1 MTDIQLPPHISLWF
15 LSFLSDRSQYVSIN
29 SSCSSIKTINAG
41 TPQGTLSG
49 PLDFNL
55 LINDLRFLIE
65 YLKYV
70 DDTTCVSESG
80 DPLDDSFQ
88 HAADFLVSWCS
99 SNGMTINV
107 PKTKEMLIHFGK
119 IYPVQTIPNACI
131 NETAVERVRTF
142 KLLGV
147 VFNDQLTW
155 TDHVSY
161 IISKASKRIFCI
173 VQLVKSGLSAH
184 DVVKIY
190 CLIIRS
196 VLEYCCPVWHP
207 GLTSQQSEDIEVI
220 QKRCLKII
228 FPNTLYRD
236 SLVASNL
243 EKLSDRREKL
253 TFELFNQIRNPDHL
267 LHSLLTPRNN
277 IKNLKTNYEFLLPK
291 TKTLRA
297 RRDFINYC
305 LFKHY

>member
-1 MTDIQLPPHISLWF
+1 M
-15 LSFLSDRSQYVSIN
+15 N
-29 SSCSSIKTINAG
+29 
-41 TPQGTLSG
+41 
-49 PLDFNL
+49 
-55 LINDLRFLIE
+55 
-65 YLKYV
+65 
-70 DDTTCVSESG
+70 
-80 DPLDDSFQ
+80 
-88 HAADFLVSWCS
+88 
-99 SNGMTINV
+99 INV

-119 IYPVQTIPNACI
+119 IYPLQTIPNACI
-131 NETAVERVRTF
+131 NQTVVDRVHTF

-147 VFNDQLTW
+147 VFNDHLTW

-190 CLIIRS
+190 CSIIRS

-207 GLTSQQSEDIEVI
+207 GLTSQQSKDIEVI

-228 FPNTLYRD
+228 FPDMLYRD
-236 SLVASNL
+236 SLAASNL

-291 TKTLRA
+291 TKTLLA